1 MNNSNTDLPI
11 TALCIVTDKTKCP
24 SNYVAISKSYDM
36 NVETDLWKDGLF
48 GKKINRFICYTKDY
62 PINEAFNVIED
73 IKLLNEKENIIGGFI
88 PIEKCFDNISEKS
101 FQKKVLCIK
110 IAHRFFTHT
119 AVSDII
125 ILVRTKRPPTG
136 YSFIGEINNHTIC
149 VKFSPIQN
157 TKSQPPQLPMSMS
170 TNNLPYPL
178 GYVAPPP
185 IPPRPM
191 SVGQN
196 LSDRLSSATLDQ
208 GYVLIDSNSNEQQR
222 SSVTPNSDLT
232 NTLQRYQ
239 TQISHHNYNP
249 LQGVPFEINPI
260 YDSVRSR
267 ESNLDLNEL
276 NRSLAKSNNLL
287 KKLSY
292 DYRLEATC
300 LQTNEL

>member
-1 MNNSNTDLPI
+1 
-11 TALCIVTDKTKCP
+11 
-24 SNYVAISKSYDM
+24 VAISKSYDM

-62 PINEAFNVIED
+62 PINETFNVIED
-73 IKLLNEKENIIGGFI
+73 IKLLNEKENVIGGFI
-88 PIEKCFDNISEKS
+88 SVDKCFDNISEKS

-110 IAHRFFTHT
+110 TSHRFFTHT

-125 ILVRTKRPPTG
+125 ILVRTKRPPLG

-157 TKSQPPQLPMSMS
+157 IKTQPPSLPMSMS
-170 TNNLPYPL
+170 TNNLPYPIP
-178 GYVAPPP
+178 APP
-185 IPPRPM
+185 IPPRPI

-196 LSDRLSSATLDQ
+196 LNDRFSSATIDQ
-208 GYVLIDSNSNEQQR
+208 SYVFIESGTNEQHR
-222 SSVTPNSDLT
+222 SVNDST
-232 NTLQRYQ
+232 NTLQRHQSQ
-239 TQISHHNYNP
+239 TSHINYNP

-260 YDSVRSR
+260 YDSIRSR

-276 NRSLAKSNNLL
+276 NRSLIKSNNLL

-292 DYRLEATC
+292 DYQLEATC
-300 LQTNEL
+300 LQSNEL